1 MPDGAHK
8 SWVRGGR
15 SMTKQILISFALVAF
30 SAAAAAPQASPPQQ
44 QPPPAAHAAQP
55 PPPATRAAQ
64 PTPPPARAAQTQ
76 PTTRA
81 QTAPPPQRRQST
93 TAPQAPLKAA
103 PCAAGS
109 DCSETLKQIAREDQ
123 RREAQAREAQEQALR
138 RAGSAASLC
147 AQDACGACDG
157 TCLRPA
163 AKEGCACSR
172 Q

>member
-1 MPDGAHK
+1 MPDGAHT
-8 SWVRGGR
+8 SYVRGGR
-15 SMTKQILISFALVAF
+15 SMTKIILISFALVAF

-44 QPPPAAHAAQP
+44 QPPPPPPAGRAAQP
-55 PPPATRAAQ
+55 PPPAGRAAQ
-64 PTPPPARAAQTQ
+64 PPAA
-76 PTTRA
+76 TRA
-81 QTAPPPQRRQST
+81 QSAPPNHRSQST
-93 TAPQAPLKAA
+93 TAPQAGVKAA

-109 DCSETLKQIAREDQ
+109 DCSETVKQIAREDQ